1 MIKVTKRNSLAA
13 AAAILLGAAAMMGVT
28 AGAAPPKDVLTL
40 PRVGFACCN
49 LHYEGDWISDG
60 NYSGLAMLPVGTP
73 IKVISL
79 GRHKASAE
87 INGKKMRFGHD
98 YGRDQESLEQWLR
111 KIVVEEDPGS
121 RIASYP
127 ADIQA
132 AIKEGRVMIGMTR
145 EQVVTS
151 IGYPLTSETPSLESP
166 LWRHWVTSFEEYQLS
181 WGADGR
187 VKEVI
192 ADAPI
197 LTRVVHKPGG

>member
-1 MIKVTKRNSLAA
+1 MINVKKRNTLAA
-13 AAAILLGAAAMMGVT
+13 AFLLGAAAITGVT
-28 AGAAPPKDVLTL
+28 ARAAPPKDVLTL

-79 GRHKASAE
+79 GRNKASAE

-121 RIASYP
+121 HIASYP

-132 AIKEGRVMIGMTR
+132 AIKEGRVMVGMTR

-197 LTRVVHKPGG
+197 LSRVVHKPGG